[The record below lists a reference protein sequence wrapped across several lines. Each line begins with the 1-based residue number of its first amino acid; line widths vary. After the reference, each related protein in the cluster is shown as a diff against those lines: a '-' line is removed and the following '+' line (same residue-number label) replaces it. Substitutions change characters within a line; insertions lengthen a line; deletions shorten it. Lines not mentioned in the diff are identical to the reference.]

1 MKEKI
6 KKFWLLLGISMA
18 LVSACVWLSFLIC
31 FFINPDSY
39 EIIGESNRLISG
51 LEILLQ
57 VNVIIVLCYLLV
69 KKL

>member
-6 KKFWLLLGISMA
+6 KKFCLLLGISMA
-18 LVSACVWLSFLIC
+18 LVSACVWLSFLIS

-39 EIIGESNRLISG
+39 EIIGESNRLICG
-51 LEILLQ
+51 FEILLQ
-57 VNVIIVLCYLLV
+57 VNVIIVLFYLLV

>member
-18 LVSACVWLSFLIC
+18 LVSACVWLSFLIS

>member
-18 LVSACVWLSFLIC
+18 LVSACVWLSFLIS
-31 FFINPDSY
+31 FFINPGSY